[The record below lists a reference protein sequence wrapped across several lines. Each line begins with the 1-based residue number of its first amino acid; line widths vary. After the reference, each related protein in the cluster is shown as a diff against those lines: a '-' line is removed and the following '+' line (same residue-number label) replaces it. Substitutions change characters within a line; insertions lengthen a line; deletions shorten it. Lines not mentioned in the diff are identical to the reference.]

1 MNEIDLLEN
10 KEYREKLVAKV
21 EVLEK
26 VKKLLLI
33 PGTEV
38 CTIKQ
43 ASEFYEVD
51 DATIKMLIMRNREEL
66 QEDGLKSLSGTETK
80 EFLGSNKLLPRNLRG
95 GFEIEGIEGIRFN
108 NKSNVLLPRRAILRI
123 GMLLRDSAVAKEIRS
138 QLLNIEES
146 VSNDQK
152 ISKIEEEEKLIMNV
166 AKAFNSGSKA
176 DLLTA
181 TSELNQ
187 FKNRYIKEL
196 EPKAKY
202 YDNVIQRGDA
212 VTSTIWT
219 RIKDREDLNIR
230 KFNGKESSLGEMT
243 IEILDYLHSFINKN
257 GYCPSFREIASA
269 MEVKSTSSIQMHMN
283 KLFRLGYIA
292 KNANSPRNT
301 RVNEE
306 KYVELMKKYA
316 VAEPV

>member
-51 DATIKMLIMRNREEL
+51 EATIKMLIMRNREEL

-123 GMLLRDSAVAKEIRS
+123 GMLLRDSAVAKEIRT
-138 QLLNIEES
+138 QLLNIEEKTTPEVKTADITEEQSLALS
-146 VSNDQK
+146 VGMAYASGDPDAIMIATTKMMDYKNRHIKHLEQSNTKLESTNKALASGILEWEDRSRINFAVRKLSKYAHVGYGKVWNELYKQLK
-152 ISKIEEEEKLIMNV
+152 NKYHIDLQNRGKQPWLQYVKEDEWQCVIKSFSALCEYYETDVNEMFNDLKIE
-166 AKAFNSGSKA
+166 A
-176 DLLTA
+176 
-181 TSELNQ
+181 
-187 FKNRYIKEL
+187 
-196 EPKAKY
+196 
-202 YDNVIQRGDA
+202 
-212 VTSTIWT
+212 
-219 RIKDREDLNIR
+219 
-230 KFNGKESSLGEMT
+230 
-243 IEILDYLHSFINKN
+243 
-257 GYCPSFREIASA
+257 
-269 MEVKSTSSIQMHMN
+269 
-283 KLFRLGYIA
+283 
-292 KNANSPRNT
+292 
-301 RVNEE
+301 
-306 KYVELMKKYA
+306 
-316 VAEPV
+316 